1 MLYTDGLR
9 PDEIASYLKSIRNVK
24 GFFENDLEK
33 QDRQTDEHIIDF
45 EMYMYEMLGM
55 NKMVLSMWKTVH
67 MSWQFK
73 SNFGSGS
80 REAMRLTG
88 QATTALGNVVTNMV
102 VHA

>member
-1 MLYTDGLR
+1 
-9 PDEIASYLKSIRNVK
+9 
-24 GFFENDLEK
+24 
-33 QDRQTDEHIIDF
+33 
-45 EMYMYEMLGM
+45 MYMYEMLGM

-88 QATTALGNVVTNMV
+88 QATTALGNVITNLV
-102 VHA
+102 VHAQFVCDNYQKIKGILMLGDDGLFMCSSKPDLSKQE